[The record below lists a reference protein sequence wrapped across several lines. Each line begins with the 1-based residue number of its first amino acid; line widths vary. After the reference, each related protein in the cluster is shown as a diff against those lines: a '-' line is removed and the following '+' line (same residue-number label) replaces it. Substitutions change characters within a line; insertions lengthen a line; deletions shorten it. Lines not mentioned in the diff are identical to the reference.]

1 MAAPKQLHSLINDKI
16 DKAKHEMFTGLPAK
30 IISYDANSQSC
41 TAQPVFQT
49 GELPMPPIYNVPV
62 IFPAG
67 GGAVMSFPVKA
78 GDRCWLAF
86 SMYPISQF
94 FDGSADSDT
103 DNPMES
109 THDYSE
115 CVAFVGLGT
124 RLKNYVPDPTLV
136 MIRFGKTKLTM
147 DDAENVTIEGN
158 LHVTKKI
165 VADDTV
171 EGKDFISSETGI
183 TFNGHKHHYFWT
195 DPSGDSDTETP
206 S

>member
-1 MAAPKQLHSLINDKI
+1 MASPKQLHSLINDKI
-16 DKAKHEMFTGLPAK
+16 EKAKHEMFTGVPAK
-30 IISYDANSQSC
+30 IVAYNANTQTC

-67 GGAVMSFPVKA
+67 GGAVLSFPVKA

-86 SMYPISQF
+86 SMYPIAEYVN
-94 FDGSADSDT
+94 GTGDT
-103 DNPMES
+103 AVNNSMDRP
-109 THDYSE
+109 HDINE
-115 CVAFVGLGT
+115 CVAFVGMGT
-124 RLKNYVPDPTLV
+124 MQKNYVPDPTLV
-136 MIRFGKTKLTM
+136 MLRFGKTKLTM
-147 DDAENVTIEGN
+147 DDNENVYIEGN

-171 EGKDFISSETGI
+171 EGKDFISGETGL
-183 TFNGHKHHYFWT
+183 TFNNHKHHYFWT
-195 DPSGDSDTETP
+195 DPSGDADTEVP